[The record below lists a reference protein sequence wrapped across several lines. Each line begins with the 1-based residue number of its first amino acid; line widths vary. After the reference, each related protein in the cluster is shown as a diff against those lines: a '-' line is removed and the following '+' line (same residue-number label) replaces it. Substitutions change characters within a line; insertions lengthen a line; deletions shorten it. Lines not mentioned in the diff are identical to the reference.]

1 MSQEEMFDPYDKFV
15 LASLQREYFGSLLFS
30 RGSIT
35 QHEFVARAV
44 AELTGAQQ
52 GTGAYEE
59 LVKRL
64 TNSVKKLS
72 EWGLLEL
79 KEYEVKLTE
88 WGRSV
93 ASSISSEDYNKI
105 KERLTREASRK
116 R

>member
-1 MSQEEMFDPYDKFV
+1 MSQEEVFDQYDKFV
-15 LASLQREYFGSLLFS
+15 LAGLYREYFGSMLFT
-30 RGSIT
+30 RGSVS

-44 AELTGAQQ
+44 AELTGAPQ

-59 LVKRL
+59 LVKKL
-64 TNSVKKLS
+64 TNSVKKLA

-88 WGRSV
+88 WGQSA
-93 ASSISSEDYNKI
+93 ASSVSAEEYKRIREA
-105 KERLTREASRK
+105 LAREASRK